1 MREGAGAFPAR
12 DEGVSHVRA
21 YLDEA
26 CRIAEQIDAEKVEEL
41 AVELAALRERGDR
54 LFVLGLGGS
63 AANASHA
70 VNDLRRLCGI
80 ESYAPTD
87 NVAELT
93 AAMNDD
99 GPTHVFDSAFRWMRG
114 GDAVMILS
122 VGGGAIQVSGALTI
136 IARSC
141 AVGDYPL
148 YGIVGRDGGETAKHA
163 KVCVIVPP
171 LYPDRVT
178 PHTEAFQSVILHA
191 LVSHPLLL
199 RNKTNW

>member
-1 MREGAGAFPAR
+1 M
-12 DEGVSHVRA
+12 SHVRT
-21 YLDEA
+21 YLSEA
-26 CRIAEQIDAEKVEEL
+26 CRIAEQIDADKVEAL
-41 AVELAALRERGDR
+41 AVELAALRERGGR

-70 VNDLRRLCGI
+70 VNDFRRLCGI
-80 ESYAPTD
+80 EAYAPTD

-99 GPTHVFDSAFRWMRG
+99 GVESVFSLDHLG
-114 GDAVMILS
+114 EGDALLVLS
-122 VGGGAIQVSGALTI
+122 VGGGTDEVSIAITRAV
-136 IARSC
+136 REC
-141 AVGDYPL
+141 AAYGDL
-148 YGIVGRDGGETAKHA
+148 VLGIVGRDGGETAKHA

-191 LVSHPLLL
+191 LVSHPLLQ
-199 RNKTNW
+199 RNPTKW

>member
-1 MREGAGAFPAR
+1 M
-12 DEGVSHVRA
+12 SHTSI
-21 YLDEA
+21 YLAEA
-26 CRIAEQIDAEKVEEL
+26 CRIAEAMDAERVEAL
-41 AVELAALRERGDR
+41 AVELAALRERGGR

-87 NVAELT
+87 NVAEIT

-99 GPTHVFDSAFRWMRG
+99 GVASVLNIDHMTEN
-114 GDAVMILS
+114 DALLVLS
-122 VGGGAIQVSGALTI
+122 VGGGTDTVSQAIT
-136 IARSC
+136 R
-141 AVGDYPL
+141 AVRECDSYGDL
-148 YGIVGRDGGETAKHA
+148 VLGIVGRDGGETAKHA

-171 LYPDRVT
+171 LYPERVT

-191 LVSHPLLL
+191 LVSHPLLQ
-199 RNKTNW
+199 RNRTKW